1 MKMSL
6 KSLATIAACALSSA
20 HALEVPQIKP
30 GLWEVSVHHTHTVD
44 GKESKNVAKS
54 CLDAAAQAHAK
65 QVEAEYKKSCSTY
78 EVRKEGGK
86 WIQNGVCKLGGG
98 TVSGLMTRE
107 FSGENVYHDDSNSTY
122 DPPFA
127 GHLRKHLIIDGKWLG
142 PC

>member
-1 MKMSL
+1 MKVSL

-54 CLDAAAQAHAK
+54 CLDAAAHAHAK
-65 QVEAEYKKSCSTY
+65 QVEDEYKKSCSKY
-78 EVRKEGGK
+78 EVRKDGGK
-86 WIQNGVCKLGGG
+86 WITDMVCKTGAV
-98 TVSGLMTRE
+98 TMT
-107 FSGENVYHDDSNSTY
+107 SHGESSISDNAYHTELTYFNST
-122 DPPFA
+122 PTKGQA
-127 GHLRKHLIIDGKWLG
+127 RTVTIMDGKFLG